1 MSAFHLVVLSGNT
14 HRPSKSQ
21 ILAASIVKALPAGLD
36 IVVDTFDI
44 LDAGPGLGAALRRD
58 QLPPDAARV
67 VDAVEQADGLVIAV
81 PIYKGSYPGLFKHL
95 IDFIEPT
102 ALERKPVALAATG
115 GGHRHA
121 LAVEHQLRPLFGF
134 FSANSLPTGVYVTDA
149 NYADGAIVDADVI
162 VRIQAV
168 ATELADAIEHRRSR
182 ITPAL
187 RRVEA

>member
-1 MSAFHLVVLSGNT
+1 MF
-14 HRPSKSQ
+14 R
-21 ILAASIVKALPAGLD
+21 AAHTIKW
-36 IVVDTFDI
+36 
-44 LDAGPGLGAALRRD
+44 
-58 QLPPDAARV
+58 QLQRFVRV
-67 VDAVEQADGLVIAV
+67 
-81 PIYKGSYPGLFKHL
+81 
-95 IDFIEPT
+95 
-102 ALERKPVALAATG
+102 
-115 GGHRHA
+115 
-121 LAVEHQLRPLFGF
+121 FGF